1 MTVCVI
7 IQNYNLL
14 HLWAIM
20 TSPLSVIILAAGKGT
35 RMQSAKPKVL
45 QTLAGKSLLG
55 HVLDTC
61 YQLTVDDTI
70 IVHGFGGDQVQAN
83 INEQYAHLPITWVA
97 QTEQLGTGH
106 AVKVTLSELPKE
118 GQSLILYGD
127 VPLVSCQTLTALK
140 SANTDGL
147 SMLTLT
153 VDNPFGLG
161 RIKRDK
167 DGNIEAIVEQKDANA
182 DEQKIQEINSG
193 IYCVDNA
200 LLHKYLPKLSNDN
213 AQQEYYLTDIVKMA
227 VAEGINIVAIEP
239 EHSFEIEGV
248 NNRQQLAS
256 LERTWQGKLV
266 ADLQDA
272 GVQFADPSRVDIRG
286 TLTAGQDV
294 FVDVGVVF
302 EGDCVLGD
310 NVYIE
315 AGCVIKNAHI
325 GNACYLKPY
334 CVIDGAKIGNGVDIG
349 PFAHLRPDTILSNH
363 SKVGNFVEIK
373 KSTIGQGS
381 KVNHLSYVGD
391 ATVGTNVNI
400 GAGVITCNYD
410 GANKSQTIIEDN
422 AFIGSNASLVAPVTI
437 GNTATV
443 AAGSVI
449 TKDVDEKALAFGRAR
464 QTQKSDFQR
473 PTKKS
478 K

>member
-1 MTVCVI
+1 
-7 IQNYNLL
+7 
-14 HLWAIM
+14 M

-45 QTLAGKSLLG
+45 QTLAGKSLLA

-61 YQLTVDDTI
+61 HQLTVDETI
-70 IVHGFGGDQVQAN
+70 IVHGFGGEQVKAE
-83 INEQYAHLPITWVA
+83 ITTQYAQSALTWVA

-106 AVKVTLSELPKE
+106 AVKVTLSDLPKD

-140 SANTDGL
+140 SANTDGM

-161 RIKRDK
+161 RIKRDNN
-167 DGNIEAIVEQKDANA
+167 GNIEAIVEQKDASA
-182 DEQKIQEINSG
+182 DEQAIKEINSG

-227 VAEGINIVAIEP
+227 VADGIAIAAIEP
-239 EHSFEIEGV
+239 EHTFEIEGV

-266 ADLQDA
+266 ADLQEA

-286 TLTAGQDV
+286 TLSAGQDV

-302 EGDCVLGD
+302 EGDCTLGD

-325 GNACYLKPY
+325 GNACHIKPY
-334 CVIDGAKIGNGVDIG
+334 CVIDHAKIGAGVDVG
-349 PFAHLRPDTILSNH
+349 PFAHLRPESVLADQ

-391 ATVGTNVNI
+391 SSVGTGVNI

-437 GNTATV
+437 GDTATV

-449 TKDVDEKALAFGRAR
+449 TKDVDASALAFGRAR
-464 QTQKSDFQR
+464 QTQKENFQR
-473 PTKKS
+473 PTKK
-478 K
+478 

>member
-1 MTVCVI
+1 
-7 IQNYNLL
+7 
-14 HLWAIM
+14 M

-45 QTLAGKSLLG
+45 QTLAGKSLLA

-61 YQLTVDDTI
+61 HQLTVDETI
-70 IVHGFGGDQVQAN
+70 IVHGFGGEQVKAE
-83 INEQYAHLPITWVA
+83 ITTQYAQSALTWVA

-106 AVKVTLSELPKE
+106 AVKVTLSDLPKD

-127 VPLVSCQTLTALK
+127 VPLVSCQTLTELK
-140 SANTDGL
+140 SANTDGM

-161 RIKRDK
+161 RIKRDNN
-167 DGNIEAIVEQKDANA
+167 GNIEAIVEQKDASA
-182 DEQKIQEINSG
+182 DEQAIKEINSG

-227 VAEGINIVAIEP
+227 VADGIAIAAIEP
-239 EHSFEIEGV
+239 EHTFEIEGV

-266 ADLQDA
+266 ADLQEA

-286 TLTAGQDV
+286 TLSAGQDV

-302 EGDCVLGD
+302 EGDCTLGD

-325 GNACYLKPY
+325 GNACHIKPY
-334 CVIDGAKIGNGVDIG
+334 CVIDHAKIGAGVDVG
-349 PFAHLRPDTILSNH
+349 PFAHLRPESVLADQ

-391 ATVGTNVNI
+391 STVGTGVNI

-437 GNTATV
+437 GDTATV

-449 TKDVDEKALAFGRAR
+449 TKDVDASALAFGRAR
-464 QTQKSDFQR
+464 QTQKENFQR
-473 PTKKS
+473 PTKK
-478 K
+478 

>member
-1 MTVCVI
+1 
-7 IQNYNLL
+7 
-14 HLWAIM
+14 M

-45 QTLAGKSLLG
+45 QTLAGKSLLA

-61 YQLTVDDTI
+61 HQLTVDETI
-70 IVHGFGGDQVQAN
+70 IVHGFGGEQVKAE
-83 INEQYAHLPITWVA
+83 ITTQYAQSALTWVA

-106 AVKVTLSELPKE
+106 AVKVTLSDLPKD

-140 SANTDGL
+140 SANTDGM

-161 RIKRDK
+161 RIKRDNN
-167 DGNIEAIVEQKDANA
+167 GNIEAIVEQKDASA
-182 DEQKIQEINSG
+182 DEQAIKEINSG

-227 VAEGINIVAIEP
+227 VADGIAIAAIEP
-239 EHSFEIEGV
+239 EHTFEIEGV

-266 ADLQDA
+266 ADLQEA

-286 TLTAGQDV
+286 TLSAGQDV

-302 EGDCVLGD
+302 EGDCTLGD

-315 AGCVIKNAHI
+315 AGCVIKNARI
-325 GNACYLKPY
+325 GNACHIKPY
-334 CVIDGAKIGNGVDIG
+334 CVIDHAKIGAGVDVG
-349 PFAHLRPDTILSNH
+349 PFAHLRPESVLADQ

-391 ATVGTNVNI
+391 STVGTGVNI

-437 GNTATV
+437 GDTATV

-449 TKDVDEKALAFGRAR
+449 TKDVDASALAFGRAR
-464 QTQKSDFQR
+464 QTQKENFQR
-473 PTKKS
+473 PTKK
-478 K
+478 

>member
-1 MTVCVI
+1 
-7 IQNYNLL
+7 
-14 HLWAIM
+14 M

-70 IVHGFGGDQVQAN
+70 IVHGFGGEQVQDH
-83 INEQYAHLPITWVA
+83 IDQQYAHLPITWVA

-106 AVKVTLSELPKE
+106 AVKVTLSELPKD

-127 VPLVSCQTLTALK
+127 VPLVSCQTLATLQD
-140 SANTDGL
+140 ANTDGM

-167 DGNIEAIVEQKDANA
+167 DGNIEAIIEQKDANS
-182 DEQKIQEINSG
+182 DEQQIQEINSG

-200 LLHKYLPKLSNDN
+200 LLHKFLPKLSNDN

-227 VAEGINIVAIEP
+227 VADGITIAAIEP
-239 EHSFEIEGV
+239 EHTFEIEGV

-266 ADLQDA
+266 ADLQEA
-272 GVQFADPSRVDIRG
+272 GVQFADPTRVDIRG
-286 TLTAGQDV
+286 TLSAGQDV

-315 AGCVIKNAHI
+315 AGCVIKNAQI
-325 GNACYLKPY
+325 GNACHIKPY
-334 CVIDGAKIGNGVDIG
+334 CVIDSAEVGAGVDIG
-349 PFAHLRPDTILSNH
+349 PFAHLRPETILSDN

-373 KSTIGQGS
+373 KSTIGDGS
-381 KVNHLSYVGD
+381 KVNHLSYIGD
-391 ATVGTNVNI
+391 ATIGTGVNV

-410 GANKSQTIIEDN
+410 GVNKSQTIIEDN
-422 AFIGSNASLVAPVTI
+422 AFIGSNSSLVAPVKI
-437 GNTATV
+437 GDTATV

-449 TKDVDEKALAFGRAR
+449 TKNVDAHALAFGRAR
-464 QTQKSDFQR
+464 QTQKNDFKR
-473 PTKKS
+473 PTKK
-478 K
+478 

>member
-1 MTVCVI
+1 MT
-7 IQNYNLL
+7 
-14 HLWAIM
+14 
-20 TSPLSVIILAAGKGT
+20 TPLSVIILAAGKGT

-61 YQLTVDDTI
+61 HQLTVDDTI
-70 IVHGFGGDQVQAN
+70 IVHGFGGEQVQAH
-83 INEQYAHLPITWVA
+83 IAEQYAHLPITWVA

-106 AVKVTLSELPKE
+106 AVKATLSDLPKE

-127 VPLVSCQTLTALK
+127 VPLVSCQTLAILQA
-140 SANTDGL
+140 ANTDGM

-167 DGNIEAIVEQKDANA
+167 AGNIEAIIEQKDASS
-182 DEQKIQEINSG
+182 DEQQIQEINSG

-200 LLHKYLPKLSNDN
+200 LLHKFLPKLSNDN

-227 VAEGINIVAIEP
+227 VADGITIAAIEP
-239 EHSFEIEGV
+239 EHTFEIEGV

-266 ADLQDA
+266 ADLQEA
-272 GVQFADPSRVDIRG
+272 GVQFADPTRVDIRG
-286 TLTAGQDV
+286 TLKAGQDV
-294 FVDVGVVF
+294 FVDVGVIF
-302 EGDCVLGD
+302 EGDCTLGD

-315 AGCVIKNAHI
+315 AGCIIKNAQI
-325 GNACYLKPY
+325 GNACHIKPY
-334 CVIDGAKIGNGVDIG
+334 CVIDCAEVGAGVDIG
-349 PFAHLRPDTILSNH
+349 PFAHLRPETVLSDN

-373 KSTIGQGS
+373 KSTVGHGS
-381 KVNHLSYVGD
+381 KVNHLSYIGD
-391 ATVGTNVNI
+391 ATIGKGVNV
-400 GAGVITCNYD
+400 GAGTITCNYD
-410 GANKSQTIIEDN
+410 GVNKAQTIIKDN
-422 AFIGSNASLVAPVTI
+422 AFVGSNSSLVAPVTI
-437 GNTATV
+437 GDTATI

-449 TKDVDEKALAFGRAR
+449 TTDVDANAIAFGRAR
-464 QTQKSDFQR
+464 QTQKDNFQR
-473 PTKKS
+473 PTKK
-478 K
+478 

>member
-1 MTVCVI
+1 
-7 IQNYNLL
+7 
-14 HLWAIM
+14 M

-45 QTLAGKSLLG
+45 QTLAGKSLLA

-61 YQLTVDDTI
+61 HQLTVDETI
-70 IVHGFGGDQVQAN
+70 IVHGFGGEQVKAE
-83 INEQYAHLPITWVA
+83 ITTQYAQSALTWVA

-106 AVKVTLSELPKE
+106 AVKVTLSDLPKD

-127 VPLVSCQTLTALK
+127 VPLVSCQTLTALQ
-140 SANTDGL
+140 SANTDGM

-161 RIKRDK
+161 RIKRDNN
-167 DGNIEAIVEQKDANA
+167 GNIEAIVEQKDASA
-182 DEQKIQEINSG
+182 DEQAIKEINSG

-227 VAEGINIVAIEP
+227 VADGIAIAAIEP
-239 EHSFEIEGV
+239 EHTFEIEGV

-266 ADLQDA
+266 ADLQEA

-286 TLTAGQDV
+286 TLSAGQDV

-302 EGDCVLGD
+302 EGDCTLGD

-325 GNACYLKPY
+325 GNACHIKPY
-334 CVIDGAKIGNGVDIG
+334 CVIDHAKIGTGVDVG
-349 PFAHLRPDTILSNH
+349 PFAHLRPESVLADQ

-391 ATVGTNVNI
+391 STVGTGVNI

-437 GNTATV
+437 GDTATV

-449 TKDVDEKALAFGRAR
+449 TKDVDASALAFGRAR
-464 QTQKSDFQR
+464 QTQKENFQR
-473 PTKKS
+473 PTKK
-478 K
+478 